1 MSQLLALF
9 FDIPPGPS
17 PTPNYTDPAPA
28 DSIFANSTGF
38 LILGVVVV
46 AIIIVTVLLIVRRR
60 KK

>member
-17 PTPNYTDPAPA
+17 PTPNYTDPTSA
-28 DSIFANSTGF
+28 DSILTNPTVFI
-38 LILGVVVV
+38 ILGVAVV
-46 AIIIVTVLLIVRRR
+46 AIIIVIVLLIVRRR